1 MWPVEF
7 YQNENGQEPVRD
19 FLLSLH
25 PKPRGKVLQV
35 IQILSEFGI
44 NLPFPYSSQVEG
56 RLRELRAGYGKNQ
69 YRVLYYCD
77 ANRVFVLLHAFEKRS
92 QKLPQREIRIAME
105 RMMADRK
112 KQEG

>member
-7 YQNENGQEPVRD
+7 YQNQNEQKPVRE
-19 FLLSLH
+19 FLLSLR
-25 PKPRGKVLQV
+25 PKPRGKVLQG

-44 NLPFPYSSQVEG
+44 DLPFPYSSQVEG
-56 RLRELRAGYGKNQ
+56 RLRELRVREGKNQ
-69 YRVLYYCD
+69 YRILYYGD

-105 RMMADRK
+105 RMNADRK
-112 KQEG
+112 RKEG